1 MKILVTGGAGQIA
14 YSLIP
19 LLLSGFIFGNIKIDL
34 ILLDIDPCMEKLQGV
49 EMEIQDSN
57 FEYLNSLIIT
67 TDLSTA
73 FSNIDLAI
81 LLGGFP
87 RLPGMERK
95 DLLEKNFN
103 IFKKQGEALNSYAN
117 KNVKVLV
124 VANPVNTNCWIANKY
139 SPNIPSENFTSYSY
153 LDQERFAYLLQKKY
167 NKCHE
172 SIKNIIIWGNHSSTM
187 VPDVSNYDSKLNL
200 DESDIS
206 TIQNRGAAVI
216 SKRKLSSAMSAA
228 NGIGKHLQKW
238 YNGSNDEIVSFGV
251 YNSNFYNF
259 PEDMFISMP
268 VKTNKNFKYS
278 VIDNLQISEKT
289 RRLIEISIKELQEEI
304 TLVKELL

>member
-19 LLLSGFIFGNIKIDL
+19 LLLTGSIFGKIKIDL
-34 ILLDIDPCMEKLQGV
+34 ILLDIEMCMEKLQGV
-49 EMEIQDSN
+49 KMEIEDSN
-57 FEYLNSLIIT
+57 FEYLNSLIVT
-67 TDLSTA
+67 SDLSTA

-103 IFKKQGEALNSYAN
+103 IFKTQGEALNNYAN

-153 LDQERFAYLLQKKY
+153 LDQERLAFLLKNKY
-167 NKCHE
+167 NK
-172 SIKNIIIWGNHSSTM
+172 SYDNIKNIIIWGNHSSTM
-187 VPDVSNYDSKLNL
+187 VPDISNYNTELHL
-200 DESDIS
+200 DENDIS

-216 SKRKLSSAMSAA
+216 SLFFNTSSQTVVVLM
-228 NGIGKHLQKW
+228 
-238 YNGSNDEIVSFGV
+238 FG
-251 YNSNFYNF
+251 YCS
-259 PEDMFISMP
+259 
-268 VKTNKNFKYS
+268 
-278 VIDNLQISEKT
+278 L
-289 RRLIEISIKELQEEI
+289 
-304 TLVKELL
+304 